1 MSDLQTLFRRSTVR
15 GYELRQGVE
24 QLTQHLAKALRLGT
38 VTLTWTA
45 ETTTAAINARG
56 TILVAAVRDDAT
68 ITRPTLVRYCGF
80 IIHEL
85 LHRAHTQ
92 FGTMNAIQGVNTQYR
107 RALLN
112 AVEDARIE
120 RLGIATKTLG
130 NIEQVLHDLMGQM
143 VSEAL
148 AEVQDWGNAAQ
159 YPFAI
164 AVALRNYPGLAV
176 PMPIEVQRI
185 ATQALARMPQVNDTA
200 QALVLSEW
208 IYNQLRAAEQEQQQD
223 DPQDGQDGQQDP
235 QGEPQD
241 GEGQGEGQDAEGNGQ
256 DAEGEGQGEGE
267 SEGQGQAQ
275 GEGEAEGQGEAQ
287 GQTPKMQPMD
297 GQFQDARE
305 VEPSLGNRPEN
316 QGTAGTWC
324 KTKGVAHPGEHV
336 QQGRAAAVQTNAPA
350 RLRYELRRLFENTA
364 TSLHL
369 NNRKAGRINP
379 QALARSG
386 FADTVFRKRL
396 DIEGVDSA
404 VVICLDVSGSM
415 YDYPGRIAAAIP
427 AAHALAETLMD
438 AGVAVA
444 VVTFGTRASVCVPF
458 DTPKR
463 KTLQT
468 IRDVFSRFE
477 DTNDYAALRVAHDM
491 LMSRKEPRRAVFVIS
506 DGCGNVPAMK
516 QQIAAGQGL
525 GITTLGVGICLD
537 VSRIYG
543 AQNCVTVNDPQ
554 DLGTAAFS
562 KMKMAA

>member
-1 MSDLQTLFRRSTVR
+1 MTNLQTMFRRSTVR

-24 QLTQHLAKALRLGT
+24 QLTHHLAKALRLGT
-38 VTLTWTA
+38 VMVTWTA

-92 FGTMNAIQGVNTQYR
+92 FGAMHTIQGRNANYR

-120 RLGIATKTLG
+120 RLGIATKALG

-148 AEVQDWGNAAQ
+148 AEVQDWSNAAQ

-164 AVALRNYPGLAV
+164 AVALRNYPGLTV

-185 ATQALARMPQVNDTA
+185 ASQALARMPQVNDTA

-223 DPQDGQDGQQDP
+223 EQQDEQQDDPQDGQGEQQDP

-241 GEGQGEGQDAEGNGQ
+241 GEGQGEGQGQGQDAEGNGQ
-256 DAEGEGQGEGE
+256 DAEGEAEGQGQGEGE
-267 SEGQGQAQ
+267 GQGQA
-275 GEGEAEGQGEAQ
+275 
-287 GQTPKMQPMD
+287 PKMQPM
-297 GQFQDARE
+297 QEEMQDARE
-305 VEPSLGNRPEN
+305 VEPNLGNRPEN
-316 QGTAGTWC
+316 QGTVGTWC
-324 KTKGVAHPGEHV
+324 KTKGVTHPGVHV

-364 TSLHL
+364 TTLHV

-386 FADTVFRKRL
+386 FTDTVFRRRL

-468 IRDVFSRFE
+468 IRDVYSNLE

>member
-1 MSDLQTLFRRSTVR
+1 MNDLQTLFRRSTVR

-38 VTLTWTA
+38 VTLTWTP

-68 ITRPTLVRYCGF
+68 IGRPTLVRYCGF

-92 FGTMNAIQGVNTQYR
+92 FGAMYTIQGRNANYR
-107 RALLN
+107 RSLLN

-143 VSEAL
+143 VSEAI

-164 AVALRNYPGLAV
+164 AVALRNYPGLTV

-185 ATQALARMPQVNDTA
+185 ASQALARMPQVNDTA

-223 DPQDGQDGQQDP
+223 EQQDEPQDGQDGQQDP

-241 GEGQGEGQDAEGNGQ
+241 GEGQGQDA
-256 DAEGEGQGEGE
+256 QGEGE
-267 SEGQGQAQ
+267 SEGQGK
-275 GEGEAEGQGEAQ
+275 GEGEAEGEGEGQ
-287 GQTPKMQPMD
+287 GQAPKMQPM
-297 GQFQDARE
+297 QEELQAARE
-305 VEPSLGNRPEN
+305 VEPNLGNRPEN
-316 QGTAGTWC
+316 QGTVGTWC
-324 KTKGVAHPGEHV
+324 KTKGVTHSGAHV

-364 TSLHL
+364 TTLHL

-386 FADTVFRKRL
+386 FTDTVFRRRL

-468 IRDVFSRFE
+468 IRDVYSNME

-537 VSRIYG
+537 VSEIYG
-543 AQNCVTVNDPQ
+543 AQNCVTVRNPQ

>member
-1 MSDLQTLFRRSTVR
+1 
-15 GYELRQGVE
+15 
-24 QLTQHLAKALRLGT
+24 
-38 VTLTWTA
+38 
-45 ETTTAAINARG
+45 
-56 TILVAAVRDDAT
+56 
-68 ITRPTLVRYCGF
+68 
-80 IIHEL
+80 
-85 LHRAHTQ
+85 
-92 FGTMNAIQGVNTQYR
+92 
-107 RALLN
+107 
-112 AVEDARIE
+112 
-120 RLGIATKTLG
+120 
-130 NIEQVLHDLMGQM
+130 
-143 VSEAL
+143 
-148 AEVQDWGNAAQ
+148 
-159 YPFAI
+159 
-164 AVALRNYPGLAV
+164 
-176 PMPIEVQRI
+176 MPIEVQRI

-223 DPQDGQDGQQDP
+223 EPQDGQDGQQDP

-241 GEGQGEGQDAEGNGQ
+241 GEGQGEG
-256 DAEGEGQGEGE
+256 EGEDAQGEGE
-267 SEGQGQAQ
+267 SEGQGK
-275 GEGEAEGQGEAQ
+275 GEGEAEGEGEGQGEGQ
-287 GQTPKMQPMD
+287 GQAPKMQPM
-297 GQFQDARE
+297 QEELQAARE
-305 VEPSLGNRPEN
+305 VEPNLGNRPEN
-316 QGTAGTWC
+316 QGTVGTWC
-324 KTKGVAHPGEHV
+324 KTKGVTHPGEHV
-336 QQGRAAAVQTNAPA
+336 QQGRAAAVQTNTPA

-364 TSLHL
+364 TTLHL

-386 FADTVFRKRL
+386 FTDTVFRRRL

-468 IRDVFSRFE
+468 IRDVYSNME

>member
-1 MSDLQTLFRRSTVR
+1 MNDLQTLFRRSTVR

-24 QLTQHLAKALRLGT
+24 QLTHHLAKALRLGA
-38 VTLTWTA
+38 VTLTWTP

-92 FGTMNAIQGVNTQYR
+92 FGAMYTIQGRNANYR
-107 RALLN
+107 RSLLN

-143 VSEAL
+143 VSEAI

-164 AVALRNYPGLAV
+164 AVALRNYPGLTV

-208 IYNQLRAAEQEQQQD
+208 IYDQLRAAEQEQQQD
-223 DPQDGQDGQQDP
+223 EPQDGQDGQQDP

-256 DAEGEGQGEGE
+256 DAEGEGQGEGK

-275 GEGEAEGQGEAQ
+275 GEGEGEAEGQGQA
-287 GQTPKMQPMD
+287 PKMQPM
-297 GQFQDARE
+297 QEELQAARE
-305 VEPSLGNRPEN
+305 VEPNLGNRPEN
-316 QGTAGTWC
+316 QGTVGTWC
-324 KTKGVAHPGEHV
+324 KTKGVTHPGEHV
-336 QQGRAAAVQTNAPA
+336 QQGRAAAVQTNTPA

-364 TSLHL
+364 TTLHL

-386 FADTVFRKRL
+386 FTDTVFRRRL

-463 KTLQT
+463 KTLQI
-468 IRDVFSRFE
+468 IRDVYSNME